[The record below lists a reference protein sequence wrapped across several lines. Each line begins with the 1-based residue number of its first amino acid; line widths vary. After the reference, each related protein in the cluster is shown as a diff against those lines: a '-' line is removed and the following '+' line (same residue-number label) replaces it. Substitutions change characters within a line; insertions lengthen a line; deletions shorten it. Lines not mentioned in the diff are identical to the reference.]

1 MQKRSALHEY
11 IDMMERWKERTY
23 LVGCEGY
30 RSERWSF
37 GRVRETALG
46 FSGALQKTGLH
57 KGQRVI
63 LGGRPGPEWVSA
75 FFAVLH
81 RGGVVVPVDPGCSFE
96 LTKKIVERTDPT
108 HIVGDIIGE
117 LPTDS
122 IRKLCRTAELFP
134 FSALKDHAGGP
145 PGSAEKVSPE
155 DLAEVVFTSGTTG
168 NPKGVMLTHGNI
180 LANLRPI
187 EQGLEK
193 RKMLVQLLT
202 PLKILCTVPYSHMF
216 GQVSGIL
223 LPILIGSTIYYAR
236 DTAPASLVRE
246 IRKNRVITLITVP
259 RIMKLL
265 KDHFLSWLL
274 TSGRS
279 EGFWRRYERWVKLPY
294 PLRVPFYLDIHR
306 FFGLSFWSFIVG
318 GAPLDPDTHEFWR
331 RLVYA
336 VFQGYGLTETS
347 PIVTMFNP
355 FQDHRSSVG
364 RIFPNQEVRIAADGE
379 ILVKGSNVMAGYY
392 EAPEETG
399 SVLRDGWLST
409 GDIGTI
415 DEKGQLFIR
424 GRKKDMIVTP
434 DGRNVFTGDVEE
446 ALNRIDGV
454 RESYVFGIPAD
465 GGEAVH
471 AVLLLD
477 EGTDPDE
484 VVTSANRE
492 LLPFQ
497 RIRGYT
503 VWEDPDFP
511 RTSTLKVRRAEVEEH
526 VLLKKGP
533 ETKSHL
539 LDGLLPGSVDPD
551 MRLVEDLGLDSLDRI
566 ELVSRL
572 EREYGTSLDESS
584 IGPGTTLRDLEKL
597 ARHPKPARKLNMPRW
612 TLSAAA
618 RFFRKIAMH
627 CFILQAARIFC
638 PLHVEGLERLE
649 AERGERIIISNHQS
663 HIDPFAI
670 LLALPRRYRRLLA
683 PAMGLNRFG
692 ARFTDFASTRP
703 GSASRF
709 RVFLHALAYFI
720 VTLLFQTY
728 PFPQGAAFRP
738 SLEYTGELL
747 DRGHWILIFPEGEVS
762 PDGKVRSF
770 KKGISMIAERTGADI
785 LPVSIDG
792 MNRVLPPESHFPRRA
807 RVKVRF
813 GSLIRYEG
821 EGYEKFAKLAENAVR
836 ALHETPSLYPSPS

>member
-1 MQKRSALHEY
+1 
-11 IDMMERWKERTY
+11 
-23 LVGCEGY
+23 
-30 RSERWSF
+30 
-37 GRVRETALG
+37 
-46 FSGALQKTGLH
+46 
-57 KGQRVI
+57 
-63 LGGRPGPEWVSA
+63 
-75 FFAVLH
+75 
-81 RGGVVVPVDPGCSFE
+81 
-96 LTKKIVERTDPT
+96 
-108 HIVGDIIGE
+108 
-117 LPTDS
+117 
-122 IRKLCRTAELFP
+122 
-134 FSALKDHAGGP
+134 
-145 PGSAEKVSPE
+145 
-155 DLAEVVFTSGTTG
+155 
-168 NPKGVMLTHGNI
+168 MLTHGNI

-187 EQGLEK
+187 EEGIEK
-193 RKMLVQLLT
+193 RKMLVRLLP

-223 LPILIGSTIYYAR
+223 LPILIGSTIYYAH
-236 DTAPASLVRE
+236 DTAPASLVRA
-246 IRKNRVITLITVP
+246 IRRNRVISIITVP

-265 KDHFLSWLL
+265 KDHFLSWLH
-274 TSGRS
+274 TRGKS
-279 EGFWRRYERWVKLPY
+279 EGFERRYERWVKLPY

-355 FQDHRSSVG
+355 FQDDRSSVG
-364 RIFPNQEVRIAADGE
+364 RIFPNVSVRVTEDGE

-392 EAPEETG
+392 EAPEDTR
-399 SVLRDGWLST
+399 SVLQDGWLST
-409 GDIGTI
+409 GDMGTI

-465 GGEAVH
+465 AGETVH
-471 AVLLLD
+471 AVLLLE

-484 VVTSANRE
+484 TVGKANRE

-511 RTSTLKVRRAEVEEH
+511 RTSTLKVRRAEVEER
-526 VLLKKGP
+526 VLLKKRP
-533 ETKSHL
+533 EGKNRL

-584 IGPGTTLRDLEKL
+584 VGPGTTVRDLEEL
-597 ARHPKPARKLNMPRW
+597 ARHPKPAKTLNMPRW
-612 TLSAAA
+612 TLSAPA
-618 RFFRKIAMH
+618 RFFRKIAMYG
-627 CFILQAARIFC
+627 FTLQAARIFC
-638 PLHVEGLERLE
+638 PLDVEGLERLE
-649 AERGERIIISNHQS
+649 AERGERIIVSNHQS

-670 LLALPRRYRRLLA
+670 LLALPRRYRRLLT

-692 ARFTDFASTRP
+692 ARFTDFAATRP
-703 GSASRF
+703 GSASRL
-709 RVFLHALAYFI
+709 RVFLHGLAYFI

-770 KKGISMIAERTGADI
+770 KKGIGMIAERTGADI
-785 LPVSIDG
+785 LPMSIDG
-792 MNRVLPPESHFPRRA
+792 MNRVLPPGSHFPRRA
-807 RVKVRF
+807 RVRVRF
-813 GSLIRYEG
+813 GPLMRYEG
-821 EGYEKFAKLAENAVR
+821 EGYEEFAKRAENTVR
-836 ALHETPSLYPSPS
+836 ALYETPTLYPSVSFGSS

>member
-23 LVGCEGY
+23 LVGCAGY

-37 GRVRETALG
+37 GRVRETVLG
-46 FSGALQKTGLH
+46 FSGALQRTGLH

-96 LTKKIVERTDPT
+96 LTKKIVERTNPT
-108 HIVGDIIGE
+108 HIIGDIIGDF
-117 LPTDS
+117 PTDS
-122 IRKLCRTAELFP
+122 IRRLCRTAEVFP
-134 FSALKDHAGGP
+134 FSALKDYATSP

-187 EQGLEK
+187 EEGIEK
-193 RKMLVQLLT
+193 RKMLVRLLT
-202 PLKILCTVPYSHMF
+202 PLRILCTVPYSHMF

-236 DTAPASLVRE
+236 DTAPAALVRE
-246 IRKNRVITLITVP
+246 IRRNRVISIITVP

-265 KDHFLSWLL
+265 KDHFLSWLH
-274 TSGRS
+274 TRGKS
-279 EGFWRRYERWVKLPY
+279 EGFERRYERWVKLPY

-355 FQDHRSSVG
+355 FQDDRSSVG
-364 RIFPNQEVRIAADGE
+364 RIFPNQEVRVAEDGE

-392 EAPEETG
+392 EAPEDTVK
-399 SVLRDGWLST
+399 VLSDGWLST

-415 DEKGQLFIR
+415 DGKGQLFIR

-465 GGEAVH
+465 DGETVH

-484 VVTSANRE
+484 VVGSTNRD

-511 RTSTLKVRRAEVEEH
+511 RTPTLKVRRAEVEER
-526 VLLKKGP
+526 VLMKKRP
-533 ETKSHL
+533 EGKKHL

-566 ELVSRL
+566 QLISRL

-584 IGPGTTLRDLEKL
+584 VGPGTTIRDLEKL
-597 ARHPKPARKLNMPRW
+597 ARHPKPARTLNMPRW
-612 TLSAAA
+612 TLSPVA

-627 CFILQAARIFC
+627 GFILQAARIFC
-638 PLHVEGLERLE
+638 PLDAEGLERLE
-649 AERGERIIISNHQS
+649 AERGERIIVSNHQS

-670 LLALPRRYRRLLA
+670 LLALPRRYRRLLT

-703 GSASRF
+703 GSASRL
-709 RVFLHALAYFI
+709 RVFLHGLAYFI

-728 PFPQGAAFRP
+728 PFPQGSAYRP

-770 KKGISMIAERTGADI
+770 KKGIGMIAERTGADI

-792 MNRVLPPESHFPRRA
+792 MNRVLPPGSHFPRRA
-807 RVKVRF
+807 RVRVRF
-813 GSLIRYEG
+813 GPLMRYEG
-821 EGYEKFAKLAENAVR
+821 EGYEEFAKRAENAVR
-836 ALHETPSLYPSPS
+836 SLHER

>member
-11 IDMMERWKERTY
+11 IDMMERWKDRTY

-46 FSGALQKTGLH
+46 FSGVLQQTGLH

-96 LTKKIVERTDPT
+96 LTKKIVARTNPT
-108 HIVGDIIGE
+108 HIIGDI
-117 LPTDS
+117 PTDS
-122 IRKLCRTAELFP
+122 IRRLCRTAEVFV
-134 FSALKDHAGGP
+134 FSALKDYAGHP

-187 EQGLEK
+187 EEGIEK
-193 RKMLVQLLT
+193 RKMLVRLLP

-223 LPILIGSTIYYAR
+223 LPILIGSTIYYAH
-236 DTAPASLVRE
+236 DTAPASLVRA
-246 IRKNRVITLITVP
+246 IRRNRVISIITVP

-265 KDHFLSWLL
+265 KDHFLSWLH
-274 TSGRS
+274 TRGKS
-279 EGFWRRYERWVKLPY
+279 EGFERRYERWVKLPY

-355 FQDHRSSVG
+355 FQDDRSSVG
-364 RIFPNQEVRIAADGE
+364 RIFPNVSVRVTEDGE

-392 EAPEETG
+392 EAPEDTR
-399 SVLRDGWLST
+399 SVLQDGWLST
-409 GDIGTI
+409 GDMGTI

-465 GGEAVH
+465 AGETVH
-471 AVLLLD
+471 AVLLLE

-484 VVTSANRE
+484 TVGKANRE

-511 RTSTLKVRRAEVEEH
+511 RTSTLKVRRAEVEER
-526 VLLKKGP
+526 VLLKKRP
-533 ETKSHL
+533 EGKNRL

-584 IGPGTTLRDLEKL
+584 VGPGTTVRDLEEL
-597 ARHPKPARKLNMPRW
+597 ARHPKPAKTLNMPRW
-612 TLSAAA
+612 TLSAPA
-618 RFFRKIAMH
+618 RFFRKIAMYG
-627 CFILQAARIFC
+627 FTLQAARIFC
-638 PLHVEGLERLE
+638 PLDVEGLERLE
-649 AERGERIIISNHQS
+649 AERGERIIVSNHQS

-670 LLALPRRYRRLLA
+670 LLALPRRYRRLLT

-692 ARFTDFASTRP
+692 ARFTDFAATRP
-703 GSASRF
+703 GSASRL
-709 RVFLHALAYFI
+709 RVFLHGLAYFI

-770 KKGISMIAERTGADI
+770 KKGIGMIAERTGADI
-785 LPVSIDG
+785 LPMSIDG
-792 MNRVLPPESHFPRRA
+792 MNRVLPPGSHFPRRA
-807 RVKVRF
+807 RVRVRF
-813 GSLIRYEG
+813 GPLMRYEG
-821 EGYEKFAKLAENAVR
+821 EGYEEFAKRAENTVR
-836 ALHETPSLYPSPS
+836 ALYETPTLYPSVSFGSS